1 MSRENV
7 IAVGMIDARFDC
19 IRNGDTSAQLFAET
33 SMAME
38 MAYALGAIDDGAF
51 THYKERYN
59 RLYQTQAEAFI
70 ADMRGRSAP

>member
-59 RLYQTQAEAFI
+59 RLYQNQAEAFLNDI
-70 ADMRGRSAP
+70 RARAGL

>member
-1 MSRENV
+1 
-7 IAVGMIDARFDC
+7 MIDARFDC

-51 THYKERYN
+51 SHYKERYN
-59 RLYQTQAEAFI
+59 RLYQTQAEAFLNDI
-70 ADMRGRSAP
+70 RARAGL

>member
-1 MSRENV
+1 MSRANV
-7 IAVGMIDARFDC
+7 IAVGMIDACFDC

>member
-51 THYKERYN
+51 SHYKERYN
-59 RLYQTQAEAFI
+59 RLYQTQAEAFLNDI
-70 ADMRGRSAP
+70 RARAGL

>member
-1 MSRENV
+1 MSRANV

-51 THYKERYN
+51 SHYKERYN

-70 ADMRGRSAP
+70 AQVLGRSAP